1 MKKSD
6 WILATAVLLAAG
18 VLGAWFLLGKSEGSQ
33 VVVTIDGEAFG
44 TYPLEK
50 DQVIEIGDGNR
61 LEIHDGTA
69 DMIWADCPDQI
80 CVNAAPISQD
90 EELIVCMPHK
100 VMVLVKAE

>member
-6 WILATAVLLAAG
+6 WILAAAVLLAAG

-61 LEIHDGTA
+61 H
-69 DMIWADCPDQI
+69 
-80 CVNAAPISQD
+80 SQD
-90 EELIVCMPHK
+90 ESHCHP
-100 VMVLVKAE
+100 VKYR